1 MNTDARVPGMGE
13 SDDGDPLRFHEL
25 GALKATDENFSP
37 CARTN
42 ISSPVVLSQYS
53 SIIPSVTYDPDSSV
67 ALPQMSNYTP
77 VPAHIGANLQQQ
89 QPQNQYAAG
98 SGIQVG
104 TDLQQQQHQ
113 HSQLLQQSQGLL
125 YGQEKAEIVLEMP
138 PPRVGS
144 RKPRKLRGSRSLNE
158 KYAQMKHDMSL
169 MTSGA
174 SYKPLPRIARSGNN
188 RVHGGVPTSIISH
201 GPILDPIHQDINIF
215 GYQGFRPMNNA
226 ICRTK
231 TSPMSTSTD
240 TVGYQSNHAT
250 SDVLYDPQLFGLQK
264 GVDMI
269 PSLVARTGT
278 ESVSG
283 FADSHQAQS
292 PRKRMRIENDVPPVS
307 LSSSAVAIN
316 GIHGMDAVRSGAYL
330 TPHFRTFASSSS
342 RTTRPNPIVSS
353 APTQYIPYSAPRRQ
367 ILDEDGFYDEPAFDL
382 ALSEQGLSIQEP
394 TAPVP
399 SFVENEPPFSCSQT
413 AHGPSM
419 PLQDDTLTWSP
430 RYERFERVGHVDS
443 PPSLP
448 HQYPELQT
456 QPSLKP
462 GSEQGMASES
472 MVSDAPNSEDVLD
485 ARAMTIR
492 ERIRLMGSRMRT
504 CATAR
509 VNRFC
514 PDPLL
519 LPSLDYAAASNGIRD
534 GHDSQ
539 EREWKHRQIYR
550 FESSSKTRTS
560 KHRLTLASLLRHER
574 ETKKREQDDC
584 AATPCFAEM
593 QNLPQPL
600 SQRCNKHVNISRE
613 FDILGEEGRSQSSEG
628 MPPTQEAIA
637 IATDAMSTDAVSC
650 NNSPPPY
657 RNEDDVRNETTST
670 DAISIGPVIL

>member
-158 KYAQMKHDMSL
+158 K
-169 MTSGA
+169 
-174 SYKPLPRIARSGNN
+174 
-188 RVHGGVPTSIISH
+188 
-201 GPILDPIHQDINIF
+201 
-215 GYQGFRPMNNA
+215 PMNNA

-550 FESSSKTRTS
+550 FESSS
-560 KHRLTLASLLRHER
+560 
-574 ETKKREQDDC
+574 
-584 AATPCFAEM
+584 
-593 QNLPQPL
+593 
-600 SQRCNKHVNISRE
+600 
-613 FDILGEEGRSQSSEG
+613 EEGRSQSSEG